1 MYDFPNHG
9 TLAPAVATK
18 QQSELP
24 EEPPKQDENTISV
37 WFTLFG
43 DDKHGDNG
51 QIHTVKGGTINK
63 VWISKSAIKLPK
75 NSKAKDVIEKAL
87 RDNNISFNNSDGS
100 YISEI
105 NGLAELDNGPKS
117 GWLYHYNGVEVNLTI
132 ADQTVTDG
140 DSIGMFYTDDYTK
153 EKGAESWFKPEDS
166 SVTTS
171 GTAGSA
177 TTTTPTQVTV
187 SGDTAKATI
196 KTENATEAIKQA
208 KEKKSAEIVIEVA
221 SGDIKTAEKV
231 QVELPTAT
239 AKEILNTTTA
249 DLTVK
254 TPIGTV
260 TVPQDALKEAVAEA
274 KGTTITVEVAAVS
287 KPTDIQ
293 KKAAGTNG
301 QIISVTIKSGS
312 TVIST
317 FGGKSLKIKSEVP
330 TKLKGKKIAAI
341 HIAED
346 GTAEKLSG
354 RLITEGNKEF
364 YEFTTT
370 HLSTFALVDA
380 DEIGLEKEDPAE
392 AEKAKLEKIKAGV
405 KATTVTARSKK
416 IKTSSGKTAIKVT
429 WTKSKGYKVDY
440 YEVFRSTKKSSFSK
454 KPFYTTKNAK
464 NPAAKTYY
472 VNTKSL
478 KKGTTYYYKVRGVRI
493 INGEKVYTKW
503 SKMAIRKA

>member
-1 MYDFPNHG
+1 M
-9 TLAPAVATK
+9 
-18 QQSELP
+18 
-24 EEPPKQDENTISV
+24 
-37 WFTLFG
+37 
-43 DDKHGDNG
+43 
-51 QIHTVKGGTINK
+51 
-63 VWISKSAIKLPK
+63 
-75 NSKAKDVIEKAL
+75 
-87 RDNNISFNNSDGS
+87 
-100 YISEI
+100 
-105 NGLAELDNGPKS
+105 
-117 GWLYHYNGVEVNLTI
+117 
-132 ADQTVTDG
+132 
-140 DSIGMFYTDDYTK
+140 
-153 EKGAESWFKPEDS
+153 
-166 SVTTS
+166 
-171 GTAGSA
+171 
-177 TTTTPTQVTV
+177 TV

-196 KTENATEAIKQA
+196 KTENAAEAIKQA
-208 KEKKSAEIVIEVA
+208 KENKSAEIVIEVA
-221 SGDIKTAEKV
+221 SADIKTADKV
-231 QVELPTAT
+231 QVEITTAT

-254 TPIGTV
+254 TPAGTV
-260 TVPQDALKEAVAEA
+260 TIPQDALKEAVAEA
-274 KGTTITVEVAAVS
+274 KGTTITLEVAAVS
-287 KPTDIQ
+287 KPTDTQ

-317 FGGKSLKIKSEVP
+317 FGGKSLKLKSEVP
-330 TKLKGKKIAAI
+330 AKLKGKNIAAI
-341 HIAED
+341 HIAAD

>member
-1 MYDFPNHG
+1 
-9 TLAPAVATK
+9 
-18 QQSELP
+18 
-24 EEPPKQDENTISV
+24 
-37 WFTLFG
+37 
-43 DDKHGDNG
+43 
-51 QIHTVKGGTINK
+51 
-63 VWISKSAIKLPK
+63 
-75 NSKAKDVIEKAL
+75 
-87 RDNNISFNNSDGS
+87 
-100 YISEI
+100 
-105 NGLAELDNGPKS
+105 
-117 GWLYHYNGVEVNLTI
+117 
-132 ADQTVTDG
+132 
-140 DSIGMFYTDDYTK
+140 
-153 EKGAESWFKPEDS
+153 
-166 SVTTS
+166 
-171 GTAGSA
+171 TAR
-177 TTTTPTQVTV
+177 
-187 SGDTAKATI
+187 ATI

-208 KEKKSAEIVIEVA
+208 KENKSAEIVIEVA
-221 SGDIKTAEKV
+221 NADIKTAEKV
-231 QVELPTAT
+231 QVEIPTAT
-239 AKEILNTTTA
+239 VKEIINATTA

-254 TPIGTV
+254 TSIGTV
-260 TVPQDALKEAVAEA
+260 TLPKDALKEAAAEA
-274 KGTTITVEVAAVS
+274 KGVTITVEVAAVS

-293 KKAAGTNG
+293 KKAAGANG
-301 QIISVTIKSGS
+301 HIITVTIKSGS

-341 HIAED
+341 YIAED

-416 IKTSSGKTAIKVT
+416 IQTSSGKTAIKVT